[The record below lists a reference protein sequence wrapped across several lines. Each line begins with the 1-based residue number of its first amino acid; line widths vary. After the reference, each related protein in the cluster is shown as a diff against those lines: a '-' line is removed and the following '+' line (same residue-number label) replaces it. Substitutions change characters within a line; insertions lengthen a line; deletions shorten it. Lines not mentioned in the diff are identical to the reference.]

1 MPGLAHRPKR
11 TRPTASEGEI
21 GAVHAVGM
29 DGRSDRSG
37 ADRWRWDLV
46 VARLTDEV
54 DKLNDYALDGDSRSE
69 AVREIFEIF
78 YSIMSRAQEL
88 ETFAEL
94 WTEHHPVLQERLD
107 EIRLAFPLPVPSWDG
122 VGPRSDDD
130 V

>member
-1 MPGLAHRPKR
+1 
-11 TRPTASEGEI
+11 
-21 GAVHAVGM
+21 M

-94 WTEHHPVLQERLD
+94 WT
-107 EIRLAFPLPVPSWDG
+107 
-122 VGPRSDDD
+122 
-130 V
+130 